1 MGALSKYI
9 ITVESNVPPQIFL
22 GADIGGATVIGMQ
35 QEKVE
40 LVSAAW
46 LAERYSIS
54 VDSVRRKCAAIN
66 QGTTGKALYNP
77 KLADA
82 ILKNE
87 VKSKRGARRK
97 N

>member
-1 MGALSKYI
+1 MMGVLRYSY
-9 ITVESNVPPQIFL
+9 TVESDTPPTLYL
-22 GADIGGATVIGMQ
+22 GDKIGDATIVGMKI
-35 QEKVE
+35 EPVE
-40 LVSAAW
+40 LVSNAW

-87 VKSKRGARRK
+87 VKSKRGTRRK

>member
-1 MGALSKYI
+1 MGSLKYTF
-9 ITVESNVPPQIFL
+9 TVESDTPPKLYL
-22 GADIGGATVIGMQ
+22 GDKIGDATIVEMKLEPI
-35 QEKVE
+35 E
-40 LVSAAW
+40 LVSNAW

-54 VDSVRRKCAAIN
+54 VDSVRRRCAAIN
-66 QGTTGKALYNP
+66 QGTRGKALYNP

-87 VKSKRGARRK
+87 IKSKRGNRRK

>member
-1 MGALSKYI
+1 MGALKFT
-9 ITVESNVPPQIFL
+9 ITVESDVPPQIFL

-46 LAERYSIS
+46 LAEKYSTS
-54 VDSVRRKCAAIN
+54 VDTIRRKCEGIN

-87 VKSKRGARRK
+87 VKSKRGTRRK